1 MSVWEGGWEWG
12 WGEAGGWPP
21 LPTRPQRYCDPS
33 SLVLISQ
40 PNKVK
45 YCLKVGQLDMAADL
59 AAAAKNTDDLLLVMQ
74 SCGPGDAALVE
85 KIRLLRA
92 QLLERNR

>member
-1 MSVWEGGWEWG
+1 MVPAILRQERDLIRHLLQNMSN
-12 WGEAGGWPP
+12 
-21 LPTRPQRYCDPS
+21 LS
-33 SLVLISQ
+33 IFIFLNSQ